1 MLARRKTRK
10 NYFKNSAAKRQ
21 ARRWQYLKGIA
32 KIGSGLLLVAAMS
45 FAFIFGYD
53 LFTQSDYFSSRNIR
67 VEGSHRLNQQEVI
80 AHAKLNL
87 GLNIFSV
94 NLTTTRKR
102 LLAHPWISEADVSRE
117 IPKSI
122 HIRIRE
128 HEPLAII
135 DMGRKFLLNRKG
147 EIFKEWHRADPVSLP
162 LVYGLTFSDLNVGS
176 RPVNRPFKAVMTV
189 LKLGLQ
195 SNSIIPNRNIK
206 SIHVDKDIGLT
217 VYADNRL
224 GALKLGYGDYSDK
237 YKRLEEVLAY
247 LEKKEKIMAMKSID
261 LNNLDRIVVN
271 LNMDKSPAVG
281 HKEV

>member
-1 MLARRKTRK
+1 MLARKKTRK
-10 NYFKNSAAKRQ
+10 NYFKNSAAKRK
-21 ARRWQYLKGIA
+21 ARRMQYLLGIV
-32 KIGSGLLLVAAMS
+32 KIGSGLLLVATMS

-53 LFTQSDYFSSRNIR
+53 LFTQSDYFSTQKISVIGC
-67 VEGSHRLNQQEVI
+67 ERLDQQEVI
-80 AHAKLNL
+80 DHAKLEL

-102 LLAHPWISEADVSRE
+102 LLAHPWIAEADVSRE
-117 IPKSI
+117 IPEGI
-122 HIRIRE
+122 YIRIRE

-147 EIFKEWHRADPVSLP
+147 EIFKEWHQVDPASLP
-162 LVYGLTFSDLNVGS
+162 FVYGLSFSDLNVGS
-176 RPVNRPFKAVMTV
+176 RPVNRPFKAVMSV

-195 SNSIIPNRNIK
+195 SNSIMANRNIK

-224 GALKLGYGDYSDK
+224 GALKLGYGNYGDK
-237 YKRLEEVLAY
+237 YKRLEEVLSY
-247 LEKKEKIMAMKSID
+247 LEKKQQISTMKSID
-261 LNNLDRIVVN
+261 LNNPERVVVN

>member
-1 MLARRKTRK
+1 MLARKKTRK
-10 NYFKNSAAKRQ
+10 NYFKNSSAKRQ
-21 ARRWQYLKGIA
+21 ARRLQYLKGIA

-45 FAFIFGYD
+45 FAFIFSYD
-53 LFTQSDYFSSRNIR
+53 IFTQSDYFNTREIS
-67 VEGSHRLNQQEVI
+67 VTGCERLDQQGVI
-80 AHAKLNL
+80 DQAKLDL

-94 NLTTTRKR
+94 NLMTTRKR

-117 IPKSI
+117 IPKGI

-147 EIFKEWHRADPVSLP
+147 EIFKEWHLTDPVSLP
-162 LVYGLTFSDLNVGS
+162 NVYGLTFSDLNVGS
-176 RPVNRPFKAVMTV
+176 RPVNRPFKAVMAV

-195 SNSIIPNRNIK
+195 SNSLIANRNIK

-224 GALKLGYGDYSDK
+224 GALKLGYGDYRDK

-247 LEKKEKIMAMKSID
+247 LETKEKISAMKSID